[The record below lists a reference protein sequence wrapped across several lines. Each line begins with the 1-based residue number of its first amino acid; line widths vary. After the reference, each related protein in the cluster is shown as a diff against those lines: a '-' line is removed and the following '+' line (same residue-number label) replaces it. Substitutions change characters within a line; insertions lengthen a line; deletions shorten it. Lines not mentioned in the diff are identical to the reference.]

1 MTTIQTEA
9 AEAKFKVTHLNNT
22 MTTQHTEVLVQIGS
36 LQTGFETRLTE
47 TNILLQQLVTL
58 VAKDTAI
65 PQQLPPIPTNSVPQ
79 HSNMQIDSLHASK
92 ESNFHKSNPTDDIF
106 GVANTQ

>member
-36 LQTGFETRLTE
+36 LQTGFETRLTK
-47 TNILLQQLVTL
+47 TNILLQQLVT
-58 VAKDTAI
+58 
-65 PQQLPPIPTNSVPQ
+65 
-79 HSNMQIDSLHASK
+79 
-92 ESNFHKSNPTDDIF
+92 
-106 GVANTQ
+106 